1 MKILILVSKQPRV
14 DQRLTRRQS
23 VYVVLPFLNQH
34 EYHEDQTPLNPQR
47 TDNDMYNDPKNDDRS
62 ENRLVFC
69 AGDGVGYVLSTHNR
83 H

>member
-23 VYVVLPFLNQH
+23 VYAVLPFLNQH